1 MAKHEWGTK
10 HTCSTCE
17 AVFYDMKKTEPSCPS
32 CDTKVR
38 PIRSP
43 SPPPAPPKPT
53 PKQAAAEET
62 VLDIETEDDLAM
74 GDNQDDKELLEQV
87 EDDVEDD
94 MKEVIETGPT
104 GETTD

>member
-1 MAKHEWGTK
+1 MAKPEWGKK

-32 CDTKVR
+32 CDTKVKS
-38 PIRSP
+38 IRSLSS
-43 SPPPAPPKPT
+43 SPTPPKPT
-53 PKQAAAEET
+53 PKKAEAEAT
-62 VLDIETEDDLAM
+62 VLDIETEDDLAI
-74 GDNQDDKELLEQV
+74 GDNPDDKELLEQV